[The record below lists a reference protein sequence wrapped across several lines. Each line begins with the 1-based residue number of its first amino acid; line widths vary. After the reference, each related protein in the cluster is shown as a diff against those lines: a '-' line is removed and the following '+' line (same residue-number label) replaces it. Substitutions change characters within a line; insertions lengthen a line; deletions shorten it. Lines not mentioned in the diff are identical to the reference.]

1 MPRQFRTLSSSKIY
15 HIIFKG
21 IDDTNIFYT
30 SEDKSTFLEKIKLS
44 KKEFPFKI
52 YAYCLMNN
60 HVHLII
66 EAESNMLSKSMKS
79 LLIRYVYYFNK
90 TYQRK
95 GPLFQ
100 NRFYSKNVENQDYF
114 LSVCRY
120 VHRNPEKAGIAKTEK
135 YKWSSYNE
143 YIGNEKIINKKV
155 LMHYFNNDI
164 SEFIKYTTRL
174 EVEEMENLYDY
185 AEYEIINRLSDEE
198 LIQIIMKK
206 FKICDMNEFANFF
219 KTREKENLENDIKII
234 KKIKGSCK
242 SQVARVIRVN
252 KRIVSKAWDA
262 K

>member
-1 MPRQFRTLSSSKIY
+1 MKGGIFLPRQFRTFSLSKIY

-30 SEDKSTFLEKIKLS
+30 SEDKSTFLEKITLS

-114 LSVCRY
+114 LSVCSALSY
-120 VHRNPEKAGIAKTEK
+120 TFVLTLITATIAISFCSFFT
-135 YKWSSYNE
+135 WFYN
-143 YIGNEKIINKKV
+143 
-155 LMHYFNNDI
+155 
-164 SEFIKYTTRL
+164 
-174 EVEEMENLYDY
+174 
-185 AEYEIINRLSDEE
+185 
-198 LIQIIMKK
+198 K
-206 FKICDMNEFANFF
+206 FHSIPPPF
-219 KTREKENLENDIKII
+219 TKED
-234 KKIKGSCK
+234 
-242 SQVARVIRVN
+242 
-252 KRIVSKAWDA
+252 
-262 K
+262 